1 MPNPTIASAS
11 DSSVL
16 VIGAGMAGLAAAR
29 ALHDAG
35 CQVLVLEARDRV
47 GGRVY
52 TRHDADSP
60 VAIELGAEFVQGLP
74 PRLHEIA
81 RQARLLVCEL
91 GGGRWHWES
100 GQDIHPGFFPLRLH
114 RRASVD

>member
-1 MPNPTIASAS
+1 MPSPSIASAS

-35 CQVLVLEARDRV
+35 CQVLVVEARDRV

-60 VAIELGAEFVQGLP
+60 VAS
-74 PRLHEIA
+74 
-81 RQARLLVCEL
+81 EL
-91 GGGRWHWES
+91 GGGRWHWEG
-100 GQDIHPGFFPLRLH
+100 GQGLHPGFLHLHLRR
-114 RRASVD
+114 RRASVDDISARLAAYTGPDTPLR

>member
-1 MPNPTIASAS
+1 MPSPSMSSAS

-35 CQVLVLEARDRV
+35 CQVLVVEARDRV

-60 VAIELGAEFVQGLP
+60 VAIELGAEFLQGLP
-74 PRLHEIA
+74 PRLHELA
-81 RQARLLVCEL
+81 RQAHLLVCDL
-91 GGGRWHWES
+91 GGERWRW
-100 GQDIHPGFFPLRLH
+100 Q
-114 RRASVD
+114 